1 MIPRHLNS
9 FDPSSPLPLPPHAR
23 DGLSLAD
30 PPSLRAPPSVVRPP
44 TPREPPRL
52 VKHVQMSLPEPQTL
66 VKHNRS
72 SPPEP
77 QTLAK
82 HDRSSLPEPES
93 SIYSSNPSQIQLR
106 SIRSPHEIQTQ
117 LKSIRAH
124 FMPTQSRAICSHNL
138 PRLSRSPLIPSH
150 DGSAAAAAAHKSAAL
165 SPLRGARHGVFE
177 QGRCSRKLKKLSCL
191 KTTRYKT
198 RRL

>member
-1 MIPRHLNS
+1 MIPAP
-9 FDPSSPLPLPPHAR
+9 PSPSPSPHAR
-23 DGLSLAD
+23 EGLSLAD
-30 PPSLRAPPSVVRPP
+30 QPGLLSPPSFVRHP
-44 TPREPPRL
+44 TPREPPRH

-66 VKHNRS
+66 VKHDKS
-72 SPPEP
+72 SLPEP
-77 QTLAK
+77 QTLVK

-93 SIYSSNPSQIQLR
+93 SIYSSNPAQIQLR

-117 LKSIRAH
+117 LKSIHAH

-165 SPLRGARHGVFE
+165 LPLAGAA
-177 QGRCSRKLKKLSCL
+177 
-191 KTTRYKT
+191 
-198 RRL
+198 

>member
-1 MIPRHLNS
+1 
-9 FDPSSPLPLPPHAR
+9 
-23 DGLSLAD
+23 
-30 PPSLRAPPSVVRPP
+30 
-44 TPREPPRL
+44 
-52 VKHVQMSLPEPQTL
+52 MSLPKPQTL
-66 VKHNRS
+66 IKHDRS

-93 SIYSSNPSQIQLR
+93 SVYSSNPVQIQLR

-117 LKSIRAH
+117 LKSIHAH
-124 FMPTQSRAICSHNL
+124 FMPTQNRAIYTQNL

-165 SPLRGARHGVFE
+165 LQRLRRFE
-177 QGRCSRKLKKLSCL
+177 AWLLLSQAQAVTCL

-198 RRL
+198 RRFSLDRFSAPPRKSIFS